1 MTTPY
6 QKSKIDRYYQHLD
19 TMTTQKLS
27 ELVSDLWLAEGQD
40 RAKMWE
46 VVAKALPK
54 TQADPARVA
63 RIMAGKDLQE
73 LAKLVGELSLAR
85 PVVAKSGT
93 GTPAT
98 SAPAT
103 ATPPASTVAA
113 EEGKLDPKAVGPDGK
128 PAPEVL
134 KVALKAFRKRL
145 KLTRLDEESKLG
157 RSPLSAGKRSQVVA
171 IVPPNQFPLTV
182 WEELAAQ
189 GKLKTAGRGFYE
201 LVGE

>member
-40 RAKMWE
+40 RAKLWE

-54 TQADPARVA
+54 TQADPARAA
-63 RIMAGKDLQE
+63 RIVAGKDLQE
-73 LAKLVGELSLAR
+73 LAKLVGELSLAK

-93 GTPAT
+93 GTPTA
-98 SAPAT
+98 SVPAT
-103 ATPPASTVAA
+103 APPVPAVAA

-182 WEELAAQ
+182 WAELVAQ